1 MSKPVLGAQLFTLRE
16 FEKTLPDYTEA
27 MKKVAAIG
35 YKTVQVSGIG
45 VKDAKEI
52 VEVTDG
58 EGLEIATTHMGW
70 PRFLNELDAVI
81 EEHKVMKCKH
91 PAVGGLPGEYHTE
104 EGLKKFLDE
113 LAPVAEKLA
122 AEGMDFSYHNHNH
135 EMAKYGGRT
144 WLGALYE
151 DASPDILKAELDT
164 HWIVAGGGDPI
175 EWIQKVSGRMPILHL
190 KDFAINSKNERIFA
204 EIGEGNLNWKGIMAA
219 AEAADVEYMMVEQDN
234 CYGEDPFD
242 CLATSYKNLKAMGY
256 E

>member
-16 FEKTLPDYTEA
+16 FEKTLPDFTEA

-91 PAVGGLPGEYHTE
+91 PAVGGLPGEYHTKR
-104 EGLKKFLDE
+104 G
-113 LAPVAEKLA
+113 
-122 AEGMDFSYHNHNH
+122 
-135 EMAKYGGRT
+135 
-144 WLGALYE
+144 
-151 DASPDILKAELDT
+151 
-164 HWIVAGGGDPI
+164 
-175 EWIQKVSGRMPILHL
+175 
-190 KDFAINSKNERIFA
+190 
-204 EIGEGNLNWKGIMAA
+204 
-219 AEAADVEYMMVEQDN
+219 
-234 CYGEDPFD
+234 
-242 CLATSYKNLKAMGY
+242 
-256 E
+256 